1 MDILITL
8 AKLLDL
14 ASVQH
19 LLELNALLP
28 ITAHTKQTLL
38 LSSLLTRNIWSAG
51 LTGYNPEKKIQ
62 HPVSLKKPC
71 KFFLSYW
78 VKKLAV
84 LFINS
89 SNTTF
94 SFIEA

>member
-8 AKLLDL
+8 AKALDL

-19 LLELNALLP
+19 LLELNAMLP

-62 HPVSLKKPC
+62 HPVPLKKPC
-71 KFFLSYW
+71 KLFSHAIMYFH
-78 VKKLAV
+78 KL
-84 LFINS
+84 LHINP
-89 SNTTF
+89 NTST
-94 SFIEA
+94 